1 MNYALQKLRPSPQL
15 AVIVGA
21 GPVTRA
27 EALHKVLEYARERG
41 LTQSATIH
49 PDETL
54 SAVLGPGPLP
64 LLEMTKGLEKNL
76 RVH

>member
-15 AVIVGA
+15 AVIVGS

-27 EALHKVLEYARERG
+27 EVLHRVMDYVREHQ
-41 LTQSATIH
+41 LQQSAIIN

-54 SAVLGPGPLP
+54 AAVLGPGPVPMLT
-64 LLEMTKGLEKNL
+64 MTKSLEKNL
-76 RVH
+76 RAG